1 RRVSARPPVAPGE
14 APILARALAV
24 LRLYRAVNLAAIA
37 AAAWV
42 GSLLGN
48 APLDPTLL
56 LVPVLIGAYGYARN
70 DATDAEP
77 DRWNR
82 PGRPIPAGALAPRT
96 VLGLAYLALALA
108 GALLLARA
116 PGLPWVALA
125 AFAAILLTAYSPWL
139 KNRGAA
145 GPAAIALLSVL
156 AVVWGGLG
164 GSAPGR
170 TLLPA
175 MLAGWA
181 QLARECVKQL
191 EDAPGDRAAGRA
203 TWAVRAGAARVTAA
217 ARIALLGAL
226 LVLPLPVSAS
236 GLRAR
241 YFAVALP
248 AAGLPLLWAF
258 AALGRPAVSYGRV
271 SAAIKGALFAGLAAL
286 AWGA

>member
-1 RRVSARPPVAPGE
+1 VSARPPTASGAAPIVAPL
-14 APILARALAV
+14 LAA
-24 LRLYRAVNLAAIA
+24 LRLYRPLNLIAIA
-37 AAAWV
+37 LAAWV
-42 GSLLGN
+42 GSLVGR
-48 APLDPTLL
+48 APFDPALL

-70 DATDAEP
+70 DATDLAA

-82 PGRPIPAGALAPRT
+82 PDRPLPAGALAPRA
-96 VLGLAYLALALA
+96 VRALAWLPLA
-108 GALLLARA
+108 AAGLLL
-116 PGLPWVALA
+116 VALA
-125 AFAAILLTAYSPWL
+125 PGPPWIAFALFAALLLTAYSPWL
-139 KNRGAA
+139 KDRGAA

-181 QLARECVKQL
+181 QHARECVKQL
-191 EDAPGDRAAGRA
+191 EDAPGDRAAGRS
-203 TWAVRAGAARVTAA
+203 TWAVRAGAGRVTAA
-217 ARIALLGAL
+217 ARLALLGAL
-226 LVLPLPVSAS
+226 LMLPLPVTAS

-241 YFAVALP
+241 YLAVALP
-248 AAGLPLLWAF
+248 AAALPLLWAF
-258 AALGRPAVSYGRV
+258 AALGRPGVSYARV

>member
-1 RRVSARPPVAPGE
+1 MSAPSSPGPRT
-14 APILARALAV
+14 APIGRRALAA
-24 LRLYRAVNLAAIA
+24 LRLYRPLNLVAIA
-37 AAAWV
+37 LAAWV
-42 GSLLGN
+42 GSLLGR
-48 APLDPTLL
+48 APLDPALL

-70 DATDAEP
+70 DATDAAA

-82 PGRPIPAGALAPRT
+82 PDRPLPAGALAPRA
-96 VLGLAYLALALA
+96 VWALAYLPLAA
-108 GALLLARA
+108 ASLLLAALA
-116 PGLPWVALA
+116 PGLPWIALA
-125 AFAAILLTAYSPWL
+125 AFAALLLTAYSPWL
-139 KNRGAA
+139 KDRGAS
-145 GPAAIALLSVL
+145 GPATIALLSVL

-175 MLAGWA
+175 LLAGSA
-181 QLARECVKQL
+181 QFARECAKQL
-191 EDAPGDRAAGRA
+191 EDAPGDRAAGRT
-203 TWAVRAGAARVTAA
+203 TWAVRAGAGRVGAA

-226 LVLPLPVSAS
+226 LLLPLPVSAS

-241 YFAVALP
+241 YLAVALP

-258 AALGRPAVSYGRV
+258 AALGRPGASYGRV